1 MILLGLGA
9 NLPSS
14 LHGDPP
20 ATLAA
25 GLRALAAQG
34 VEIIRQSRWYETA
47 PVPASD
53 QPWYINGVVEV
64 ATALAPAPLLTLL
77 HATEAELG
85 RVRGV
90 VNAAR
95 CADLDLLDYHGRTL
109 TGRPVLP
116 HPRLH
121 ERAFVLLPL
130 HDIAPTWRHPQ
141 SGLSIDEM
149 LARLGSG
156 QKTRVLAADAGP
168 P

>member
-14 LHGDPP
+14 VHGNPL

-25 GLRALAAQG
+25 ALQALAAQR
-34 VEIIRQSRWYETA
+34 VEIVRQSRWYETA
-47 PVPASD
+47 PVPVSD

-64 ATALAPAPLLTLL
+64 ATALAPGPLLALL
-77 HATEAELG
+77 HETEAGLG

-90 VNAAR
+90 VNVPR
-95 CADLDLLDYHGRTL
+95 CADLDLLDFHGRTSA
-109 TGRPVLP
+109 GWPRLP
-116 HPRLH
+116 HPRLY

-130 HDIAPTWRHPQ
+130 RDIAPSWRHPQ

-149 LARLGSG
+149 LARLGSE
-156 QKTRVLAADAGP
+156 QKTRVLAGDAGQP
-168 P
+168 